1 MGNHAVAHLCLAN
14 LGPYSGGPASSESV
28 MQARAYRSLVS
39 HRVWFGNSMRSYV
52 VGVPHRNRLSLLAVS
67 LVSKEGGPKCFQD
80 TQTKKNPKSS
90 RVASRMMHLSSS
102 SSSGEDG
109 NIPPPVPPPDSV
121 EIRFRRGSRR
131 RSKQQLEDGIQKPP
145 PPPKEWESMTINEKA
160 VELYMGEKG
169 LLFWLNKF
177 AYASIFIIIGAWI
190 LFRFVG
196 PSLGLYQLD
205 SAPLSPTSV
214 LKT

>member
-1 MGNHAVAHLCLAN
+1 METKLLPS
-14 LGPYSGGPASSESV
+14 LSSKSPPSLQRKFGPAQIFLHAAPRSPLFL
-28 MQARAYRSLVS
+28 RA
-39 HRVWFGNSMRSYV
+39 
-52 VGVPHRNRLSLLAVS
+52 AT
-67 LVSKEGGPKCFQD
+67 GPS
-80 TQTKKNPKSS
+80 SS
-90 RVASRMMHLSSS
+90 RSDNA
-102 SSSGEDG
+102 GDTPPP
-109 NIPPPVPPPDSV
+109 PPPVMPAVTPPDTV

-131 RSKQQLEDGIQKPP
+131 RSKQLQQDRKNSSSGGGGGLPKTPS
-145 PPPKEWESMTINEKA
+145 PPKDWESMTMAEKA

-205 SAPLSPTSV
+205 PVPLSPKNSS
-214 LKT
+214 